1 MSSADQHTKLAYWL
15 PKLEVY
21 RAAIEA
27 SPEVS
32 VSIPDPAER
41 EVPSVLSEVSVVGRI
56 CRMRISEERDAV
68 SVMPHE
74 PEADESTY
82 LAKPTIA
89 AETIVSETIDSVE
102 DEVSIEDEVSTDD
115 EVSADDE
122 VPGVADATAEELEDA
137 VVVLPQLEPAIE
149 LQVERIEEKQ
159 PIEVI
164 PHLPAFSVY
173 VAEESAAEE
182 SVAEESTLP
191 SHDSE
196 NRVALPHVL
205 HLPIDGIVKKLKGL
219 KPFVLGIGTVGKSE
233 TQWNRQVVRD
243 AVNRCCDKT
252 GRNAIL
258 VSVRPSGYSNADEKV
273 SRSDTFREVDWT
285 YFGDSK
291 AETKAWHNQLSDLPK
306 WKKEFGLIIFD
317 LGDVRLP
324 TMPRIGRLC
333 DGIVVQ
339 LQNAANSRDT
349 IQALKGLQKD
359 RLKILGVWS
368 VELNAR
374 SLAA

>member
-1 MSSADQHTKLAYWL
+1 MSSSDQHSKLAYWL

-21 RAAIEA
+21 RAAIDA
-27 SPEVS
+27 SPEVHA
-32 VSIPDPAER
+32 SIPDPAER
-41 EVPSVLSEVSVVGRI
+41 DVPSVLSEVSAVGRI
-56 CRMRISEERDAV
+56 CLMRLSEERDAV

-102 DEVSIEDEVSTDD
+102 DEVS
-115 EVSADDE
+115 ADDE
-122 VPGVADATAEELEDA
+122 VPGVADTTAEELEDA
-137 VVVLPQLEPAIE
+137 VVFLPQLEPAIE
-149 LQVERIEEKQ
+149 LQVERIEEKH
-159 PIEVI
+159 PIVLI
-164 PHLPAFSVY
+164 PHVPALSVY
-173 VAEESAAEE
+173 VAEE

-196 NRVALPHVL
+196 NRVALPQVL

-233 TQWNRQVVRD
+233 AQWYRQVVRD

-258 VSVRPSGYSNADEKV
+258 VSVRPSGYSNADEKA
-273 SRSDTFREVDWT
+273 SQSDTFREVDWT

-291 AETKAWHNQLSDLPK
+291 AETKAWHSQLSDLPK

-374 SLAA
+374 SFAA